1 MTSVSLTTRT
11 PAELPVDCLVIGS
24 VRTPDGTDLATGH
37 ALPRKAVVHL
47 QAVLADLEA
56 TGKADEVVRV
66 VAVPGVK
73 ATSVVVT
80 GLGEGTSRRATY
92 PHTVLRSA
100 AGAALRTVRGK
111 RTVAVALPTP
121 DVESLSASPTGRMPG
136 ATSTTRAHPSRWSAR
151 PAARCPPAP
160 ASRPRPPGQRHPARG
175 CSSCPVPGRGVPPR
189 MP

>member
-121 DVESLSASPTGRMPG
+121 DVESLSAVADGAYAGCYVYDKSAPLAVVGAARRTVPARPGKPTATTG
-136 ATSTTRAHPSRWSAR
+136 AT
-151 PAARCPPAP
+151 
-160 ASRPRPPGQRHPARG
+160 ASGRG
-175 CSSCPVPGRGVPPR
+175 CSSCPVPGRDAPPR